1 LENHITGDDMI
12 GESGSVSTLV
22 SSEKVYR
29 DNLTGGSGRQVQ
41 DDESS
46 RTPSFADSVSI
57 SPQAIALSRN
67 VPPAGEASESGNGQD
82 SERQPEA
89 AEYKRQGNIDI
100 KV

>member
-1 LENHITGDDMI
+1 MI
-12 GESGSVSTLV
+12 GESRSVSTLV
-22 SSEKVYR
+22 NSEKVYR

-82 SERQPEA
+82 TERQPEA